1 MIIYKAGFSVSRLKY
16 IKKIYFDK
24 TLIFCKYLITETIIS
39 EFWQP
44 VRYVRLCTMSWAT
57 PTLQSGDCFDLHFL
71 VRGWFM
77 LEYRLVLER
86 EIHVAGGRFMFEGEE
101 VHVGGGD
108 CKRESPDFE
117 SSGWHLWVCNKQSRL
132 ERDLRGKLLWTSKQD
147 TNKLNFTIYFFLFLK
162 CLGRKFIHS
171 KIFSLTKYRDI
182 VIKIIFTTHY
192 ACRNAHL
199 KLTLVTGIIK
209 GFINASNNQ
218 FVNRIL
224 RWYTLPALTVKS
236 VWTPYVYYTMLYTM
250 PCYTAF
256 MRIYWAHFLE
266 KWGN

>member
-1 MIIYKAGFSVSRLKY
+1 MQKPLLSSQVALSLSR
-16 IKKIYFDK
+16 
-24 TLIFCKYLITETIIS
+24 TQT
-39 EFWQP
+39 
-44 VRYVRLCTMSWAT
+44 SWI
-57 PTLQSGDCFDLHFL
+57 LQ
-71 VRGWFM
+71 
-77 LEYRLVLER
+77 
-86 EIHVAGGRFMFEGEE
+86 
-101 VHVGGGD
+101 
-108 CKRESPDFE
+108 
-117 SSGWHLWVCNKQSRL
+117 
-132 ERDLRGKLLWTSKQD
+132 
-147 TNKLNFTIYFFLFLK
+147 YFFLFLK

-224 RWYTLPALTVKS
+224 RWYALPALTVKS
-236 VWTPYVYYTMLYTM
+236 VWTPYVYYTTLYTM

>member
-16 IKKIYFDK
+16 IKKIYIDK

-117 SSGWHLWVCNKQSRL
+117 SSGWHLWVCNKQPRL
-132 ERDLRGKLLWTSKQD
+132 ERDLRGKLLWASKQD

-224 RWYTLPALTVKS
+224 RWYALPALTVKS
-236 VWTPYVYYTMLYTM
+236 VWTPYGYYTTLYTM

-256 MRIYWAHFLE
+256 MRIYWPHFLE